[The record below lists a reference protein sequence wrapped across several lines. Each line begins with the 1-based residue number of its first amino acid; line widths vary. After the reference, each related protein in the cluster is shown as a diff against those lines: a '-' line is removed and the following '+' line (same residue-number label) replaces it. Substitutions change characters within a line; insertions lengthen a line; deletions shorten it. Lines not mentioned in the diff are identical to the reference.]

1 MNSLPA
7 TKVRLRLRIVFHT
20 FDVVCCTDVRFLIKT
35 YSHLDIEVVFA
46 MPLTLQLESHH
57 TSAVVMRLIVLQNQ
71 KIIPLNSRIGES
83 KIPSKIATPTKVK
96 VPSPAT

>member
-1 MNSLPA
+1 
-7 TKVRLRLRIVFHT
+7 
-20 FDVVCCTDVRFLIKT
+20 
-35 YSHLDIEVVFA
+35 

>member
-1 MNSLPA
+1 MCGGVFVISGCVSGESQDLVASNKSEAQAKDCLPH
-7 TKVRLRLRIVFHT
+7 VRCVL
-20 FDVVCCTDVRFLIKT
+20 DVCLPMYVFLIKT

-71 KIIPLNSRIGES
+71 K
-83 KIPSKIATPTKVK
+83 
-96 VPSPAT
+96 